1 MVNFYEQVMGFKATR
16 DEIDRCANFLK
27 GQGVRTET
35 HEELPTTRE
44 LAVQLKNSDIG
55 YMDNPFIKGATVYG
69 DVADRVEET
78 LDERTLSLRFNK
90 KRRDAYNRQLEL
102 MTQVAPS
109 TSNTDLGARPFWRP
123 AIVEGIIGG
132 ITAYLTYIT
141 GQAIRHTQTNNP
153 NMDIENLT
161 SVDNLPYIFGAFA
174 VGALVSKTINNC
186 FVNSNKIEVR
196 EEVSNLVEALK
207 ETPQRIKLPKEG
219 EQ

>member
-1 MVNFYEQVMGFKATR
+1 MVNFYNDVMALKASK
-16 DEIDRCANFLK
+16 DEIDRSREYLIMQGFKVEEPRHGLPSVREQAAGLRDITPDYSDNWFVK
-27 GQGVRTET
+27 GTK
-35 HEELPTTRE
+35 H
-44 LAVQLKNSDIG
+44 D
-55 YMDNPFIKGATVYG
+55 
-69 DVADRVEET
+69 DVSDRVEET
-78 LDERTLSLRFNK
+78 LDERTLGLRFDK

-219 EQ
+219 